1 LKRVDTRGHTA
12 ERIIRILTGEKKG
25 KMQDLTPII
34 NFLEKDKRVKFAQN
48 AKTQDL
54 PPEGAYP

>member
-34 NFLEKDKRVKFAQN
+34 NFLEKDKRVKFAQD
-48 AKTQDL
+48 AKT
-54 PPEGAYP
+54 